1 MVIDRWSFDSFMV
14 LIFGFSLALFIAGI
28 LSFLVAESDFGVV
41 SLGPTLPLLASV
53 LPAFGLPIVMFGFFV
68 SWANIFLS

>member
-1 MVIDRWSFDSFMV
+1 MV
-14 LIFGFSLALFIAGI
+14 LIFGFFLAFACLLPDLFIAGI

-68 SWANIFLS
+68 SWADIFLS